1 MHVEMECRNCECVF
15 TPEGTGDTLWERL
28 SIEGPWSALGDGE
41 TVEDHIAAQMG
52 PGEEICCPNCGA
64 IIEMDEETLG
74 RLSQQML
81 GQW

>member
-1 MHVEMECRNCECVF
+1 MHVELECRNCECIF
-15 TPEGTGDTLWERL
+15 TPDVWEKL
-28 SIEGPWSALGDGE
+28 NAEGPWSALGDGE
-41 TVEDHIAAQMG
+41 TVEDHIIAQMA

-74 RLSQQML
+74 RLSLQLL